1 MGRYD
6 RTIGILLSVV
16 GFVLAVPL
24 VYLTIRLDYQSFI
37 NILKIL
43 FIILLF
49 IIGSLLSATGI
60 ILALGWPKSSEEAQ
74 DLS

>member
-6 RTIGILLSVV
+6 RVLGIVLSVV

-24 VYLTIRLDYQSFI
+24 VYFTIRLDYQAFI
-37 NILKIL
+37 RILKFL

-49 IIGSLLSATGI
+49 IIGSLLSATGV